1 LDSSIDS
8 VQWSHW
14 YPKVARNADVV
25 VATAWMTAEF
35 LGHDPRGLYF
45 IQGYEVWDGPKDR
58 VDATWRLPL
67 RKLVIAQWLKD
78 KAEELGAGPVTVVP
92 NAIDSDIFN
101 LDAPPEERSPDEI
114 AMLWHYAPYKGSK
127 DGLEA
132 LRMVRESRPNLHV
145 TLFSGMAEPSGMPDW
160 VTFVHNAN
168 QSQLRLIYNR
178 AALFVSPS
186 HTEGWGLPAAEAM
199 ACGAA
204 VVSTDNE
211 GVRDYAINGVTALVT
226 PIRNPEA
233 LAGAILELLN
243 DDGRRCAI
251 ARAGHEMM
259 TTDFNWVSS
268 TDLFEE
274 ALIDQVSAIGKGT

>member
-1 LDSSIDS
+1 
-8 VQWSHW
+8 
-14 YPKVARNADVV
+14 
-25 VATAWMTAEF
+25 
-35 LGHDPRGLYF
+35 
-45 IQGYEVWDGPKDR
+45 
-58 VDATWRLPL
+58 
-67 RKLVIAQWLKD
+67 
-78 KAEELGAGPVTVVP
+78 
-92 NAIDSDIFN
+92 
-101 LDAPPEERSPDEI
+101 
-114 AMLWHYAPYKGSK
+114 
-127 DGLEA
+127 
-132 LRMVRESRPNLHV
+132 
-145 TLFSGMAEPSGMPDW
+145 
-160 VTFVHNAN
+160 
-168 QSQLRLIYNR
+168 
-178 AALFVSPS
+178 
-186 HTEGWGLPAAEAM
+186 M